1 MKSLVRLLNSPMRD
15 SCDLKESAKT
25 FFFIGLFVAFFLW
38 FFKPFGFDNVESNR
52 GLYALGFGGV
62 TFVAGFLV
70 EFVEI
75 KILRIRK
82 DLPGWTFWKW
92 LRSILILILCITA
105 GNYLFNSYLSGFYEF
120 SFGALIRF
128 FINTLAIGI
137 FPITLFGIWNLRR
150 TERHY
155 SQLASSIKAPVPH
168 PADTHEVVL
177 PSRTG
182 DDIVVRIGDIL
193 YLEASQNYVT
203 IHLLEND
210 TPERRMIRNTIKEIS
225 GQLAACPDII
235 RCHRSFLVN
244 LDQVKEVTGNSQGL
258 ILHLAPDKASQ
269 VPVSRTYIP
278 AVRHRL
284 ETFS

>member
-15 SCDLKESAKT
+15 SCDLKESART
-25 FFFIGLFVAFFLW
+25 FFFVGLFVAFFLW
-38 FFKPFGFDNVESNR
+38 FFQPFGFDSLESNR
-52 GLYALGFGGV
+52 GGYALGFGAI
-62 TFVAGFLV
+62 TFVAGILV

-75 KILRIRK
+75 KILRLRK
-82 DLPGWTFWKW
+82 DLPDWTFWKW
-92 LRSILILILCITA
+92 LRSILLLVLCITA
-105 GNYLFNSYLSGFYEF
+105 GNYLYASYLSGFYEF
-120 SFGALIRF
+120 NFVAFIRF

-137 FPITLFGIWNLRR
+137 FPITLFGLWNLSRA
-150 TERHY
+150 ERHY
-155 SQLASSIKAPVPH
+155 TQIASSIKAPVPH
-168 PADTHEVVL
+168 PADPQEVVL

-182 DDIVVRIGDIL
+182 EDIAVRVGEIL

-203 IHLLEND
+203 VHLLENN
-210 TPERRMIRNTIKEIS
+210 TLERRMIRNTIKEIS
-225 GQLAACPDII
+225 GQLASCPDII

-258 ILHLAPDKASQ
+258 ILHLPPDKDSQ

-284 ETFS
+284 DTFS